1 MPYAW
6 YCPIRPWHFV
16 AWLAL
21 WGSLVGADSSYAGDE
36 DLRRTAIVRA
46 YQEAKDSI
54 VNLHGRKTV
63 RADQPGTAGENFKQV
78 NGMGTGI
85 VIDPRGYILTN
96 YHVVEG
102 VANIQATFAD
112 KRNATA
118 RLISH
123 DPHTD
128 LAVIKV
134 DTASSLPVIKLGTS
148 SDLLTGEPVIA
159 VGNAYGYE
167 HTVTRGIISA
177 LHRPV
182 QVSDNQQ
189 YTDLIQ
195 TDASINPGNSGG
207 PLMNILGEV
216 IGINVA
222 VRVGAQG
229 IGFAIPIDE
238 ALDIAARLVS
248 ADRLGHPAHG
258 LAGKCEYESQS
269 DGSLIPKYAVSAVR
283 KDTLA
288 EKAGVKAGDYI
299 THIGGRAVAR
309 PLDVE
314 LAFLGRKT
322 GDNVAVE
329 VLRDGKNQQLAMAI
343 EATSKTSSKQNLQ
356 DRSWDALGIRVEPIS
371 RDEFSALNSHYRGGL
386 RVTSVRKDGPAHD
399 QGIRQGDV
407 LVGMH
412 VWQTVSLDNFS
423 YILDRD
429 DLDTMQPLLFY
440 ILREGDTLF
449 GHIRLAKKDGG

>member
-1 MPYAW
+1 MAHAW
-6 YCPIRPWHFV
+6 NRPIRHLF
-16 AWLAL
+16 AWLTL
-21 WGSLVGADSSYAGDE
+21 WGILGVALPLSAADR
-36 DLRRTAIVRA
+36 DLRRTPIVKA

-63 RADQPGTAGENFKQV
+63 RAEQPGAGGENFKQV

-85 VIDPRGYILTN
+85 VIDSRGYILTN

-112 KRNATA
+112 KRNTTA

-134 DTASSLPVIKLGTS
+134 DAPNALPVIKLGTS

-167 HTVTRGIISA
+167 HTITDGIISS

-182 QVSDNQQ
+182 QVSDDQQ
-189 YTDLIQ
+189 YSDLIQ
-195 TDASINPGNSGG
+195 TNAEINPGNSGG
-207 PLMNILGEV
+207 PLMNIYGEV

-238 ALDIAARLVS
+238 ALEIAARLVS
-248 ADRLGHPAHG
+248 ADRLGHASHG
-258 LAGKCEYESQS
+258 IAGKCEYEAQA
-269 DGSLIPKYAVSAVR
+269 DGSLTPKFVVTAVR
-283 KDTLA
+283 KDTIA
-288 EKAGVKAGDYI
+288 DKAGVKSGDRI
-299 THIGGRAVAR
+299 THISGRTIAR
-309 PLDVE
+309 PLDLE
-314 LAFLGRKT
+314 FAFLGKRS
-322 GDNVAVE
+322 GEDVAVE
-329 VLRDGKNQQLAMAI
+329 IVRAGSTQQLALAV
-343 EATSKTSSKQNLQ
+343 ENVQRTSTKPNLQ
-356 DRSWDALGIRVEPIS
+356 DRAWEALGVKVEPIP
-371 RDEFSALNSHYRGGL
+371 RDDFAALNSHYRGGL
-386 RVTSVRKDGPAHD
+386 KITAVRNDGPAHD
-399 QGIRQGDV
+399 QGIRKGDV

-412 VWQTVSLDNFS
+412 VWQTVSLDNFA

-429 DLDTMQPLLFY
+429 DLSTTEPLLFY

-449 GHIRLAKKDGG
+449 GHIRLAKKGE